1 MGCIDHL
8 QLIIPCPLGA
18 DGNCFPTSFL
28 ISARTPWALIHES
41 CSDIRLMYAALIS
54 LTLQGVKRLGDAPG
68 ILMLNANLW
77 GRLHCKERCGRSK
90 ETRATTHS
98 NILLYVS
105 CFVSLKR
112 FRLMKWFK
120 SWWVFS
126 GCYIKF
132 TSPVSYKAKLH
143 NTINHHSG

>member
-8 QLIIPCPLGA
+8 QLIIPCPPGA

-68 ILMLNANLW
+68 ILMLNAISEEDFSAKRDV
-77 GRLHCKERCGRSK
+77 GDQKRLAQQHIAIFC
-90 ETRATTHS
+90 
-98 NILLYVS
+98 YVS
-105 CFVSLKR
+105 AALFL
-112 FRLMKWFK
+112 
-120 SWWVFS
+120 
-126 GCYIKF
+126 
-132 TSPVSYKAKLH
+132 
-143 NTINHHSG
+143 